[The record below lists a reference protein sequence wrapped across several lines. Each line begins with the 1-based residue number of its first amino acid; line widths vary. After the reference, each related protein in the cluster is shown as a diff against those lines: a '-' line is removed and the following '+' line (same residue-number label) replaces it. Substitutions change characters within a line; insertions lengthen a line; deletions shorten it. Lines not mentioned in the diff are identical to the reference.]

1 MISTSAR
8 HALDSK
14 EPISILRGLD
24 WEQTFMGTVN
34 TAKAD
39 DWSQS
44 FDAWLKETLNQT
56 NANSDSRL
64 PLGPTCNMVDRY
76 RILPG

>member
-1 MISTSAR
+1 
-8 HALDSK
+8 
-14 EPISILRGLD
+14 
-24 WEQTFMGTVN
+24 MGTVN

-64 PLGPTCNMVDRY
+64 PLGPTWSTDIVFCPASNY
-76 RILPG
+76 RLHFVSSETGGNVAHLRPISNSNP